1 MDPAIAPDEQPAD
14 ETLALEAGAGSR
26 AAFERLVSR
35 FGAALLGV
43 IEKQVGDVHLADD
56 LVQEVWIKVYRALGK
71 YRPQGSLR
79 SWLFSIALN
88 HVRDAKRRKARSRV
102 VYIDDFRSDPDAT
115 PSFDPRGRVEEA
127 AAIEAALE
135 RIQEPFRTAIT
146 LVDIM
151 SFSYEE
157 AAVSLDCAVGT
168 VKSRVNRG
176 RFAFRDYYL
185 RSEQEGSGQHRT
197 PPPAPPLDGPKGRA

>member
-1 MDPAIAPDEQPAD
+1 MDPISAPDEDPAD
-14 ETLALEAGAGSR
+14 ETLALAAGAGNR
-26 AAFERLVSR
+26 AAFEQLVFR

-43 IEKQVGDVHLADD
+43 IEKQVGDSHLADD
-56 LVQEVWIKVYRALGK
+56 LAQEIWIKVFKGLGK

-88 HVRDAKRRKARSRV
+88 HVRDANRRRARSRV

-115 PSFDPRGRVEEA
+115 PSVDPRGRVEEA
-127 AAIEAALE
+127 AAIEAALD

-151 SFSYEE
+151 NFSYEE
-157 AAVSLDCAVGT
+157 AATSLDCAVGT

-176 RFAFRDYYL
+176 RFAFRDHYL
-185 RSEQEGSGQHRT
+185 RSEQEGTEQR
-197 PPPAPPLDGPKGRA
+197 PAPPLDGSKGRA